1 MNIFVGY
8 KMCVYCD
15 ACARLK
21 HKRIHGTTA
30 QTNYTSSLKHLSGGP
45 TRTSEGEKSIR
56 ESAVDS

>member
-1 MNIFVGY
+1 
-8 KMCVYCD
+8 MCVYCD